1 MAPFLLVGMT
11 NEFNKEILMRAKA
24 LVFSTFLALGLVNT
38 DAYAMDVE
46 ATFDALDK
54 DNNGLLSEAEAQ
66 MDAVLKENF
75 AQIDTDQS
83 GQLSLNEFSK
93 FIQ

>member
-1 MAPFLLVGMT
+1 MAPFLLVGTT

-24 LVFSTFLALGLVNT
+24 LVFSTLLALGLVNT

>member
-24 LVFSTFLALGLVNT
+24 LVFSTLLALGLVNT

-54 DNNGLLSEAEAQ
+54 DNNGLLSEAEAP
-66 MDAVLKENF
+66 MDAVLKEDF

>member
-1 MAPFLLVGMT
+1 MGVI
-11 NEFNKEILMRAKA
+11 NKFNREIHMNINT
-24 LVFSTFLALGLVNT
+24 LVFSTLLALGLVNT
-38 DAYAMDVE
+38 GAYAMDVD
-46 ATFDALDK
+46 ATFNELDK
-54 DNNGLLSEAEAQ
+54 DSNGLLSEAEAK

>member
-24 LVFSTFLALGLVNT
+24 LVFSILLALGLVNT
-38 DAYAMDVE
+38 DAHAMDVE

>member
-11 NEFNKEILMRAKA
+11 NKFNKEILMRAKA
-24 LVFSTFLALGLVNT
+24 LVFSTLLALGLVNT

>member
-24 LVFSTFLALGLVNT
+24 LVFSTLLALGLVNT
-38 DAYAMDVE
+38 DSYAMDVE

>member
-1 MAPFLLVGMT
+1 MAPFLLVGTT

-24 LVFSTFLALGLVNT
+24 LVFSTLLALGLVNT
-38 DAYAMDVE
+38 DAHAMDVE
-46 ATFDALDK
+46 ATFNALDK
-54 DNNGLLSEAEAQ
+54 DNKGLLSEAEAQ

>member
-24 LVFSTFLALGLVNT
+24 LVFPTLLALGLVNT

>member
-11 NEFNKEILMRAKA
+11 NEFNKEILMTAKA
-24 LVFSTFLALGLVNT
+24 LVFSTLLALGLVNT
-38 DAYAMDVE
+38 DAYAVDVE

-75 AQIDTDQS
+75 AQIDTDQN

>member
-1 MAPFLLVGMT
+1 
-11 NEFNKEILMRAKA
+11 MRAKA
-24 LVFSTFLALGLVNT
+24 LVFSTLLTLGLVNT

>member
-1 MAPFLLVGMT
+1 MAPFLLVGMK
-11 NEFNKEILMRAKA
+11 NEFNKEILMRTKA
-24 LVFSTFLALGLVNT
+24 LVFSTLLALGLVNT

-75 AQIDTDQS
+75 AQIDTDQN

>member
-1 MAPFLLVGMT
+1 V
-11 NEFNKEILMRAKA
+11 
-24 LVFSTFLALGLVNT
+24 
-38 DAYAMDVE
+38 
-46 ATFDALDK
+46 FDALDK

>member
-1 MAPFLLVGMT
+1 MAPFLLVGTT

-24 LVFSTFLALGLVNT
+24 LVFSTLLALGLVNT

-54 DNNGLLSEAEAQ
+54 DNNCLLYTSPSPR
-66 MDAVLKENF
+66 D
-75 AQIDTDQS
+75 
-83 GQLSLNEFSK
+83 
-93 FIQ
+93 

>member
-1 MAPFLLVGMT
+1 MNINT
-11 NEFNKEILMRAKA
+11 
-24 LVFSTFLALGLVNT
+24 LVFSTLLALGLVNT
-38 DAYAMDVE
+38 GAYAMDVD
-46 ATFDALDK
+46 ATFNELDK
-54 DNNGLLSEAEAQ
+54 DSNGLLSKVEAK

-75 AQIDTDQS
+75 AQIDTDQN

>member
-1 MAPFLLVGMT
+1 
-11 NEFNKEILMRAKA
+11 
-24 LVFSTFLALGLVNT
+24 
-38 DAYAMDVE
+38 MDVD
-46 ATFDALDK
+46 ATFNELDK
-54 DNNGLLSEAEAQ
+54 DSNGLLSKVEAK

-75 AQIDTDQS
+75 AQIDTDQN